1 VNLLFADL
9 SGLPPINI
17 YFGAH
22 ELLVGEILDFAE
34 RARAASV
41 NVTIQAVPE
50 GQHLFLFGAGRVP
63 ETDAAITDMGR
74 WLRSKLDVTS

>member
-1 VNLLFADL
+1 MFQRDDV
-9 SGLPPINI
+9 PR
-17 YFGAH
+17 
-22 ELLVGEILDFAE
+22 

-41 NVTIQAVPE
+41 NVTLHEVPE
-50 GQHLFLFGAGRVP
+50 GQHLFLFGAGRVA